1 MMNSIDAPIAVWVS
15 HGWLALLA
23 FTVAVLVVA
32 VLREPCRRLFGT
44 ERAFQLWLLPPLA
57 VLVSQLP
64 HAAVAERTTLP
75 ALVYAI
81 TSAGASLPVA
91 DAGVA
96 EFNWRGGLAL
106 VWFAGVALMVMLG
119 LFAQWRY
126 RQHLSG
132 ATKLLVPSSRWP
144 VLLAADA
151 SVGPA
156 VVGAWRF
163 RIVLPSDFE
172 RRYDRVEQELILA
185 HEMAHARRRDGCWCL
200 LAQCLAAAFWFHPL
214 SWWALAAFRQ
224 DQELACDA
232 SVLRQHGKQRRAY
245 AQAMLKTPSAM
256 LALPVGCSWSPR
268 HPLTERIAM
277 LKLPRPDPR
286 RQMCGVA
293 TMLLLA
299 LAVSGLAFAASQPA
313 PQASSSGPAAPNQRY
328 TLKLALGVDGQP
340 ARLHAT
346 SCLKPGEYYT
356 DTQTAIG
363 TLPPWHGRYTVV
375 PGERGMLEV
384 QAHLSGGSLP
394 APVDPRVRTRP
405 GQTATIQV
413 GQQVA
418 GKDGNVVEDHTIR
431 IELTPNVGC

>member
-1 MMNSIDAPIAVWVS
+1 MSSIDALIAVWAS

-32 VLREPCRRLFGT
+32 ALRKPCRRLFGT

-57 VLVSQLP
+57 VLASQLP
-64 HAAVAERTTLP
+64 HAAGAERTTLP

-81 TSAGASLPVA
+81 TSAGAALPVP
-91 DAGVA
+91 DASGA
-96 EFNWRGGLAL
+96 EFDWRGGLAL
-106 VWFAGVALMVMLG
+106 VWLAGAAVMVLLG
-119 LFAQWRY
+119 LLAQWRY
-126 RQHLSG
+126 RQRLSG
-132 ATKLLVPSSRWP
+132 AKQLLVPSSRWP
-144 VLLAADA
+144 VLLAASA

-156 VVGAWRF
+156 VVGAWRC
-163 RIVLPSDFE
+163 RIVLPADFE
-172 RRYDRVEQELILA
+172 RRYDRVEQALILA

-232 SVLRQHGKQRRAY
+232 SVLRQHGKQRHAY
-245 AQAMLKTPSAM
+245 AQAMLKTRSAM
-256 LALPVGCSWSPR
+256 LALPLGCSWSPR

-286 RQMCGVA
+286 RRLSGVA

-299 LAVSGLAFAASQPA
+299 LAVSGLAFAASQPG
-313 PQASSSGPAAPNQRY
+313 PQASSSGPAAPDQRY
-328 TLKLALGVDGQP
+328 TLKLVLGVDGQP
-340 ARLHAT
+340 ARLHST
-346 SCLKPGEYYT
+346 GCLKRGEYYT

-375 PGERGMLEV
+375 PAEHGMLEV

-394 APVDPRVRTRP
+394 APIDPRVRIQP

-418 GKDGNVVEDHTIR
+418 GKDGKTAEDHTIK
-431 IELTPNVGC
+431 IELTPSVGC